1 MDLIHVQRAP
11 AAVPRAGLHA
21 PFLQKSHWFHFPPL
35 QLSGVQGWVRV
46 SADGCLCAPR
56 FRSAQEPRS
65 GTMASIPSSG
75 SLMATHNYRR
85 SKGGLGARMGLGVM
99 GEHMGVSASCGG
111 MWLQQRWS

>member
-1 MDLIHVQRAP
+1 
-11 AAVPRAGLHA
+11 
-21 PFLQKSHWFHFPPL
+21 
-35 QLSGVQGWVRV
+35 
-46 SADGCLCAPR
+46 
-56 FRSAQEPRS
+56 
-65 GTMASIPSSG
+65 MASIPSSG